1 MTTNTIQAQ
10 TDQEIVA
17 GIDTHQDSHHV
28 AVLDITGRLV
38 ADEAFPATTLGFAA
52 LLSWISV
59 FGTLQ
64 RIAVEGTSS
73 YGAALTRY
81 LLAQNVTVIEVPP
94 GDKAERRRR
103 GKTDAFDAE
112 AAARRALSDTNP
124 RVPKDTTSTVEALRL
139 LTKTRKL
146 LVKQQKEIA
155 GQVDQFLITAP
166 DTLRELTRTG
176 VRKTRMTRLNNLPD
190 ASTGDVVTD
199 TLTGLLRQHAIR
211 WLALHEHAAAL
222 EKTLAELVHLRAPQL
237 LEVYCVGPVT
247 AAELLVAVGE
257 NGHRIRTEAAL
268 AKLFGA
274 APQPVSSGKTN
285 RHRLSRG
292 GNRQA
297 NCALYQI
304 IIARLC
310 HEQRTRDYRDTHLA
324 AGKTTKDTIRLLK
337 RALCR
342 ELFPHLC
349 RP

>member
-1 MTTNTIQAQ
+1 MTTNTMQAQ
-10 TDQEIVA
+10 TARVIVA
-17 GIDTHQDSHHV
+17 GIDTHQESHHV
-28 AVLDITGRLV
+28 AVLDTAGRLV

-52 LLSWISV
+52 LLSWISA
-59 FGTLQ
+59 FGTLL
-64 RIAVEGTSS
+64 RVGVEGTSS
-73 YGAALTRY
+73 YGAALTRF
-81 LLAQNVTVIEVPP
+81 LLAQNVAVIEVPP

-112 AAARRALSDTNP
+112 AAARRALSDTAA
-124 RVPKDTTSTVEALRL
+124 RLPKDTTSTVEALRL

-166 DTLRELTRTG
+166 DTLRELSRAG
-176 VRKTRMTRLNNLPD
+176 VRKTRMTRLKKLPEVG
-190 ASTGDVVTD
+190 TGDIVTD

-211 WLALHEHAAAL
+211 WLALHEDAAAI
-222 EKTLAELVHLRAPQL
+222 EETLAELVELRAPRL
-237 LEVYCVGPVT
+237 LEVYCVGAVT

-257 NGHRIRTEAAL
+257 NGHRIRSEAAL

-304 IIARLC
+304 VIARLC
-310 HEQRTRDYRDTHLA
+310 HEQRTRDYRDAHLT

-342 ELFPHLC
+342 ELFPLLC